1 MSVKYGETLGIG
13 FGVPLLT
20 VRVFV
25 WGLFVHAE
33 PFAGLDVAVEHEVV

>member
-1 MSVKYGETLGIG
+1 MSAKRDETLGIG

-33 PFAGLDVAVEHEVV
+33 PFADLDAAVEHEVV